1 MTGSGNTGMD
11 GDRDGEGRDGIHD
24 DGHGHDAGRED
35 IGGDNA
41 GPVTDE
47 QAGYAPDAADDDAA
61 GIDWREGPDLPPA
74 RPATEFGAAADEP
87 EQLSLGDDDVR
98 LPWLEAG
105 DDDGAEAGTGAGQLL
120 GMVVLG
126 LLALGLI
133 VGAIWWATRRQADNT
148 LVADGSV
155 ITAPDQ
161 PYKER
166 PKDPGGKTFAGTGD
180 TSFAVSEGQTR
191 TTRLDSADA
200 KPGFASVPKPSDAP
214 AAGAAGAAGGAA
226 AAGAAQPAAAGGVG
240 VQVGAFSSKATAEA
254 GWSKLQQQHSALS
267 GLSHRVV
274 EGKADIGTVYR
285 LQAVAADAGA
295 ARSLCAQLRSAGAAC
310 QVKN

>member
-11 GDRDGEGRDGIHD
+11 GDRDGEGRDGIHGE
-24 DGHGHDAGRED
+24 GHGHDAGPED
-35 IGGDNA
+35 VGGDNVVP
-41 GPVTDE
+41 GTDE
-47 QAGYAPDAADDDAA
+47 PAGHTPDAPDDDAA
-61 GIDWREGPDLPPA
+61 GIEWREGPELPPA
-74 RPATEFGAAADEP
+74 RPSSDFGAAADEP

-105 DDDGAEAGTGAGQLL
+105 DDDEAETGTGAGQLL

-133 VGAIWWATRRQADNT
+133 VGAIWWATRRQADDT

-191 TTRLDSADA
+191 TTRLDTADA
-200 KPGFASVPKPSDAP
+200 KPGFASVPKPSDKP
-214 AAGAAGAAGGAA
+214 AAGAAGGAA

-254 GWSKLQQQHSALS
+254 GWSKLQQQYSVLS
-267 GLSHRVV
+267 GHSHRVV

-285 LQAVAADAGA
+285 LQALAADAGA
-295 ARSLCAQLRSAGAAC
+295 ARTLCGQLRSAGLAC